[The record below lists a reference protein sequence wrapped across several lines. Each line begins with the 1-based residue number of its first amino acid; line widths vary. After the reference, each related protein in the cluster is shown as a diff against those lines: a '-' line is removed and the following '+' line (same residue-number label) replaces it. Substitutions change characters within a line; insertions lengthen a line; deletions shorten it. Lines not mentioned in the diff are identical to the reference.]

1 MKRINFKERH
11 FKFLIYIIVIA
22 LVNVAGISLFFRID
36 LTRDDKFS
44 LSQASREVV
53 STLSEPLT
61 IKAFFTKQLPA
72 PHNNTERYLRDLLE
86 EYSLNGG
93 RFFNYQFHNVSGE
106 RSGMSGADENRKLAR
121 DYGIRP
127 VEIRTVENDEIK
139 FKKAYMGLVLIHG
152 DMVEK
157 IGALTSTDGLEYKLT
172 TAIQKLS
179 NKVSSLLSLEEK
191 IKVQLYLSSS
201 LNTVAPYIGL
211 EGLSDLPE
219 QFRENMENLN
229 EKHLGKIDYQYIN
242 PASREEQARL
252 AEKYNLINLEWPDIE
267 EKKLQ
272 SGTGIAGVVVQ
283 YKDETRTLPAINSV
297 DLPFVGTTYQLIP
310 PDRLKEKISGTMES
324 IIGINQNIGYI
335 SDHGTPSLT
344 PGGMGMMQRQNKS
357 RMGIF
362 NQLLSQ
368 RYSVKNIPLGEKGIP
383 EDLNSLV
390 VCGPKE
396 SFTDHELFKI
406 DQALM
411 KGTNIAFFIDSFKQA
426 AGGGQMGGGASFEP
440 AGTGL
445 KKLLEHYGIGI
456 KNAYVLDENSYK
468 QEMPQSRG
476 GGEQNIFFIPV
487 IKDGNINND
496 PGYMKNIKGLV
507 TMQASP
513 LELMNENINP
523 DLVDPV
529 KLLSSS
535 ERSWLM
541 EEKINLNPMFM
552 QPPETKEEMTSYP
565 LAYMLEGKFTSYFKD
580 RKIPEKQREEKELSG
595 KEDKSQR
602 TGEPEGM
609 TEFAEVSAANR
620 KIDQGKTSR
629 IFVMATSKMLND
641 QLLDEEGRTTNATF
655 VLNVIDHLNDQ
666 DRIAALRS
674 KHQSLNP
681 LDETTATTRDLV
693 KTFNIAV
700 LPCLVILAGFGV
712 WIRRSLRKKRIK
724 SEFHTHQGGE
734 QQ

>member
-36 LTRDDKFS
+36 LTRDNKFS

-172 TAIQKLS
+172 TAIQKLN

-219 QFRENMENLN
+219 QFRKNMENLN

-310 PDRLKEKISGTMES
+310 PDRLKEKIAGTMES

-357 RMGIF
+357 QMGIF

-368 RYSVKNIPLGEKGIP
+368 RYSVKNIPLGEKGIS

-445 KKLLEHYGIGI
+445 QKLLEHYGIGI

-476 GGEQNIFFIPV
+476 GGEQNIYFIPV
-487 IKDGNINND
+487 IKDRYINND

-580 RKIPEKQREEKELSG
+580 RKIPEKQREEKEISG
-595 KEDKSQR
+595 NEEKSQR

-609 TEFAEVSAANR
+609 TELAEVSAANR

-655 VLNVIDHLNDQ
+655 VLNVIDHLNGQ

-681 LDETTATTRDLV
+681 LDETTAATRDLV

-724 SEFHTHQGGE
+724 SEFYTHQGGE

>member
-11 FKFLIYIIVIA
+11 FKFLIYIVVIV

-36 LTRDDKFS
+36 LTRDQKFS
-44 LSQASREVV
+44 LSPASREVV

-86 EYSLNGG
+86 EYSINGG
-93 RFFNYQFHNVSGE
+93 RFFNYRFHNVSEE

-127 VEIRTVENDEIK
+127 VEIRTVENDELK

-157 IGALTSTDGLEYKLT
+157 IDAVTSTDGLEYKLT
-172 TAIQKLS
+172 TAIRKLN
-179 NKVSSLLSLEEK
+179 NKVSTLLNLEEE
-191 IKVQLYLSSS
+191 IRVNLYLSSS

-219 QFRENMENLN
+219 KFRNNMKDLN
-229 EKHLGKIDYQYIN
+229 EKHLGKIDFQYIN
-242 PASREEQARL
+242 PAGRAEQARL

-267 EKKLQ
+267 EKELK
-272 SGTGIAGVVVQ
+272 SGTGIAGVVIQ

-310 PDRLKEKISGTMES
+310 PERLREKIAGTMES
-324 IIGINQNIGYI
+324 MIGINRNIGYI
-335 SDHGTPSLT
+335 SDHGAPSLT
-344 PGGMGMMQRQNKS
+344 PGQTGMMQRRNNS

-362 NQLLSQ
+362 NRLISQ
-368 RYSVKNIPLGEKGIP
+368 RYSVKNIPLEEKDIP
-383 EDLNSLV
+383 EDLNSLI
-390 VCGPKE
+390 VCGPTE
-396 SFTDHELFKI
+396 SFTEYELFKI

-411 KGTNIAFFIDSFKQA
+411 KGTNIAFFIDSFKQG
-426 AGGGQMGGGASFEP
+426 AGAGQMGGAAFEP
-440 AGTGL
+440 ADTGL
-445 KKLLEHYGIGI
+445 EKLLDHYGVSV
-456 KNAYVLDENSYK
+456 KNAIILDENCYK
-468 QEMPQSRG
+468 QNMPQNRG
-476 GGEQNIFFIPV
+476 GGQQNIYFIPV
-487 IKDGNINND
+487 IRDGNINND

-513 LELMNENINP
+513 LELVNDNIDP
-523 DLVDPV
+523 DLVEPV

-535 ERSWLM
+535 DRSWLM
-541 EEKINLNPMFM
+541 EDKINLNPMFIH
-552 QPPETKEEMTSYP
+552 PPETKDEMTSYP
-565 LAYMLEGKFTSYFKD
+565 LAYMLEGRFTSYFKGRD
-580 RKIPEKQREEKELSG
+580 IPEKKTAEEEISEKEG
-595 KEDKSQR
+595 KNGSEDKSAKS
-602 TGEPEGM
+602 
-609 TEFAEVSAANR
+609 AELEKISAANR
-620 KIDQGKTSR
+620 KIHQGKPSR
-629 IFVMATSKMLND
+629 IFVIATSKMLKD
-641 QLLDEEGRTTNATF
+641 QLLDEQGRTTNATF
-655 VLNVIDHLNDQ
+655 VLNVIDHLNGQ
-666 DRIAALRS
+666 DRIAAMRS

-681 LDETTATTRDLV
+681 LGETTAMTRDLV

-724 SEFHTHQGGE
+724 SEFNTHQGGE
-734 QQ
+734 LK

>member
-11 FKFLIYIIVIA
+11 FKFLIYVIVII
-22 LVNVAGISLFFRID
+22 LVNVAGISLFFRVD
-36 LTRDDKFS
+36 LTRDKKFS

-72 PHNNTERYLRDLLE
+72 PHNNTERYLKDLLE
-86 EYSLNGG
+86 EYSISGG
-93 RFFNYQFHNVSGE
+93 RRFNYQFHNVSE
-106 RSGMSGADENRKLAR
+106 VSSGMSGADENRKLAR

-157 IGALTSTDGLEYKLT
+157 IEAVTSTDGLEYKLT
-172 TAIQKLS
+172 TAIQKLN
-179 NKVSSLLSLEEK
+179 NKVSTLLSLEEK
-191 IKVQLYLSSS
+191 IKVHLYLSSS

-242 PASREEQARL
+242 PAGRAEQANL
-252 AEKYNLINLEWPDIE
+252 AEKYNLINLEWPEIE
-267 EKKLQ
+267 EKGLP
-272 SGTGIAGVVVQ
+272 SGTGIAGVVVK

-310 PDRLKEKISGTMES
+310 ADRLKEKIAGTMES
-324 IIGINQNIGYI
+324 MIGINRNIGYI
-335 SDHGTPSLT
+335 SDHGTPTLT
-344 PGGMGMMQRQNKS
+344 PGGMGMMQRRNKS
-357 RMGIF
+357 QMGVF
-362 NQLLSQ
+362 NQLISQ
-368 RYSVKNIPLGEKGIP
+368 RYSVKNIPLKEKNIP
-383 EDLNSLV
+383 EDLNSLI

-396 SFTDHELFKI
+396 SFSEHELFKI

-411 KGTNIAFFIDSFKQA
+411 KGTNIAFFIDSFKQT
-426 AGGGQMGGGASFEP
+426 GGGRTGGRASFEP
-440 AGTGL
+440 ADTGL
-445 KKLLEHYGIGI
+445 EKLLEHYGVDV
-456 KNAYVLDENSYK
+456 KNAYVLDENCYK
-468 QEMPQSRG
+468 QNMPQNRG
-476 GGEQNIFFIPV
+476 GGRQSIYFIPV
-487 IKDGNINND
+487 IKDGHINNE

-513 LELMNENINP
+513 LELVNDNIDRN
-523 DLVDPV
+523 LVEPV

-535 ERSWLM
+535 DRSWLM
-541 EEKINLNPMFM
+541 QDRINLNPMFM
-552 QPPETKEEMTSYP
+552 HPPETKEEMSSYP
-565 LAYMLEGKFTSYFKD
+565 LAYMLEGNFTSYFKD
-580 RKIPEKQREEKELSG
+580 RDIPEKKMDEKEIQGDKEKNGGEG
-595 KEDKSQR
+595 KLEKS
-602 TGEPEGM
+602 PEL
-609 TEFAEVSAANR
+609 EKVSAANR
-620 KIDQGKTSR
+620 KIENGKKSR
-629 IFVMATSKMLND
+629 IFVIATSKMLND
-641 QLLDEEGRTTNATF
+641 QLLDKEGRTTNSTF

-666 DRIAALRS
+666 DRIAAMRS
-674 KHQSLNP
+674 KHQRLNP
-681 LDETTATTRDLV
+681 LDETSALTRELV

-700 LPCLVILAGFGV
+700 LPCLVILVGFGV
-712 WIRRSLRKKRIK
+712 WIRRSLRKKQIK
-724 SEFHTHQGGE
+724 SEFNIHQGGE